1 MRADRVLGDE
11 ETPGDLVGAEMVVEQ
26 EQNLELA
33 GGERLGDRVGH
44 AGAAVVAG
52 AHLVQEATGDRAGER
67 GLAVRDSLEEAR
79 DALRRLGLQQ
89 VAGRPTANGGKQVR
103 FGAGGSEDDDLAVG
117 GGSANQGQRRQ
128 AVHAGHGEVEKDE
141 VRQQPG
147 RLRNGGFAVR
157 SLADHVEAM
166 GAEQR
171 GEGLAGQ
178 RMVVGDE
185 DSGCHAFSLI
195 GRDRSADK
203 REVRESRTEYQS
215 WLLGEILLAG
225 LLGASL
231 ALFLAYP
238 VLQTSWDLPQLR
250 LVLQTTMALAGLLVA
265 LLAAVRFSVEGRR
278 LDLLLASGF
287 FVSSLSAFAFS
298 IGPQLGGATI
308 MAPEGWAALLGGMLG
323 QALIAAAPFLRGRT
337 KYRDWAIANAVAAA
351 GIALLVAWSLLRAAG
366 PALPNLVDPLGNNSQ
381 PFYLTGTLA
390 LQAFI
395 ALVAVIGW
403 GERFRKRD
411 DDLARWLALGFT
423 LMLFAALHLVFQP
436 LLASTYVSQGDFLRM
451 VSYAL
456 VLVGA
461 WRAIRFAEFGRA
473 VAEERA
479 RVAREIHDGLAQY
492 LFAVSTH
499 ASMLEAGAPV
509 EEVAP
514 RLKEA
519 AQLAQQEAR
528 FAILALSSASG
539 TAPFDAALRRYVE
552 FLTADG
558 LLEVDLE
565 VDTSTRLAPDE
576 QIEVFRIVQEGL
588 ANVRKHANAT
598 QAVVTIGERPFG
610 ERYVT
615 ITDNGEG
622 FDGGETPA
630 GQGLKNMR
638 ARAESI
644 EGGFS
649 LRSTPGRGTAL
660 EVVLRT

>member
-1 MRADRVLGDE
+1 M
-11 ETPGDLVGAEMVVEQ
+11 T
-26 EQNLELA
+26 
-33 GGERLGDRVGH
+33 
-44 AGAAVVAG
+44 
-52 AHLVQEATGDRAGER
+52 
-67 GLAVRDSLEEAR
+67 
-79 DALRRLGLQQ
+79 
-89 VAGRPTANGGKQVR
+89 
-103 FGAGGSEDDDLAVG
+103 
-117 GGSANQGQRRQ
+117 
-128 AVHAGHGEVEKDE
+128 
-141 VRQQPG
+141 
-147 RLRNGGFAVR
+147 
-157 SLADHVEAM
+157 
-166 GAEQR
+166 
-171 GEGLAGQ
+171 
-178 RMVVGDE
+178 
-185 DSGCHAFSLI
+185 LI
-195 GRDRSADK
+195 GRRASADK
-203 REVRESRTEYQS
+203 REVRESRREYQS

-231 ALFLAYP
+231 ALFVAYP
-238 VLQTSWDLPQLR
+238 LLQTSWDLPQLR

-265 LLAAVRFSVEGRR
+265 LLAALRFSVEGRR
-278 LDLLLASGF
+278 VDLLLASGF
-287 FVSSLSAFAFS
+287 FVISLSAFAFA
-298 IGPQLGGATI
+298 IGPQFGGRPIQA
-308 MAPEGWAALLGGMLG
+308 AEAWAALLGGMLG
-323 QALIAAAPFLRGRT
+323 QALVAAAPFLRGRT

-351 GIALLVAWSLLRAAG
+351 GIALLVAWSLLRSAG
-366 PALPNLVDPLGNNSQ
+366 PALPNLNPIDSDSQ

-395 ALVAVIGW
+395 ALIAVVGW

-451 VSYAL
+451 LAYAL
-456 VLVGA
+456 IVLGA

-519 AQLAQQEAR
+519 ALLAQQEAR

-539 TAPFDAALRRYVE
+539 TAPFDAALRRYVD

-558 LLEVDLE
+558 KLEVELD

-598 QAVVTIGERPFG
+598 QAEVTIGERPFG
-610 ERYVT
+610 ERFVT
-615 ITDNGEG
+615 ITDDGTG
-622 FDGGETPA
+622 FDGDETPG

-644 EGGFS
+644 DGGFS
-649 LRSTPGRGTAL
+649 LRSTVGGGTAL